1 MGRTAKQNDD
11 KLKVALVGT
20 FPPPRGGMSM
30 LIDALS
36 SRLTEKG
43 AEVFKVDVKGRERK
57 SVYRVGARDFTRMTG
72 IMSKLIFNREK
83 YDVINVH
90 ANSYMSYLSLTL
102 PLIVL
107 SKALKRPIVVMY
119 HSGDA
124 ATFFSGHVLKTLP
137 LFKKADKILVQSE
150 FLKRFFDSLGVEA
163 GIIPNFLYFELVPRK
178 AQPFRILANRNLYP
192 HYCMDVA
199 LRAFIEI
206 ADEFPQARLALA
218 GSGTEAKR
226 LRETAETAGLA
237 ERVEFLGSLDRPA
250 MTEEYAKADVL
261 INPSSVDNTPITL
274 IEGLSFGLPIITTNV
289 GGIPYMVEHEKTAL
303 MVPPKNSKAAADA
316 LRRLFTDS
324 KLKKS
329 LSANALKEAEKY
341 TAERI
346 VGQWIEVFNEL
357 KKKAG

>member
-1 MGRTAKQNDD
+1 MGSKAKKNDD
-11 KLKVALVGT
+11 NLKVALVGT

-36 SRLTEKG
+36 TRLAEKG
-43 AEVFKVDVKGRERK
+43 VEVFKVDVKGRERK
-57 SVYRVGARDFTRMTG
+57 SVYRIGARDFTRMAD
-72 IMSKLIFNREK
+72 IMSKLLINRDK

-107 SKALKRPIVVMY
+107 SKAVKRPIVVMY

-124 ATFFSGHVLKTLP
+124 ATFFTGHVLKTLS

-150 FLKRFFDSLGVEA
+150 FLKRFFDSLGVEV
-163 GIIPNFLYFELVPRK
+163 GIIPNFLYFDVAPRK
-178 AQPFRILANRNLYP
+178 AVPFRILANRNLYP

-199 LRAFIEI
+199 LKAFIQI
-206 ADEFPQARLALA
+206 AAEFPQARLALA
-218 GSGTEAKR
+218 GSGTEAER
-226 LRETAETAGLA
+226 LREMAEAAGLSD
-237 ERVEFLGSLDRPA
+237 RVEFLGSLDRPR

-261 INPSSVDNTPITL
+261 VNPSSVDNAPITL

-289 GGIPYMVEHEKTAL
+289 GGIPYMVEPDKTAL
-303 MVPPKNSKAAADA
+303 MVPPKDATAIANA
-316 LRRLFTDS
+316 LRRVFLDS

-341 TAERI
+341 SAERI
-346 VGQWIEVFNEL
+346 ISQWVEVFGEL
-357 KKKAG
+357 KKRNG